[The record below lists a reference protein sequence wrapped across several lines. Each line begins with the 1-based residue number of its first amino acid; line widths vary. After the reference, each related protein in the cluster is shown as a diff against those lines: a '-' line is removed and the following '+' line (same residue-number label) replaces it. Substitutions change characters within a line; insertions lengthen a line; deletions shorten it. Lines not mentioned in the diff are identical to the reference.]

1 MAYRIE
7 LYYGF
12 KTSYDYAHDKDCIQ
26 HVFEAVDPAEPDEDN
41 IIPDRLADEL
51 DTYVG
56 SNAFTWDNI
65 CIDIPESIVRR
76 IQTDAVQAYLKRGG
90 N

>member
-26 HVFEAVDPAEPDEDN
+26 HVFEAVDPAEPNEDN
-41 IIPDRLADEL
+41 IIPDRLANEL

-56 SNAFTWDNI
+56 SNAFTWNNI

-76 IQTDAVQAYLKRGG
+76 IQNDAIQAYLKQGG

>member
-12 KTSYDYAHDKDCIQ
+12 KICTDGPE
-26 HVFEAVDPAEPDEDN
+26 HVFEAVDPVESDTDN
-41 IIPDRLADEL
+41 TVPDRLADRL
-51 DTYVG
+51 NSYVG
-56 SNAFTWDNI
+56 SNAFTWDSI

-76 IQTDAVQAYLKRGG
+76 IQNDAVQAYLKQGG

>member
-1 MAYRIE
+1 MAYCIE

-12 KTSYDYAHDKDCIQ
+12 KTSYDYAHNKDYIQ
-26 HVFEAVDPAEPDEDN
+26 HVFEAVDPVEPDVDN
-41 IIPDRLADEL
+41 SVPDRLADEL

-65 CIDIPESIVRR
+65 YIDIPESIVRR
-76 IQTDAVQAYLKRGG
+76 IQTDAVRTYLKQGG